1 MSERRPPN
9 VLVFVPHDLGDFLPA
24 YGASVPAPNS
34 ERLAREGVVCVNHFT
49 TSTVCSP
56 SRGAL
61 MTGCYPHT
69 TGFMGLV
76 HRGWTLNADDFPTIP
91 MRMRE
96 AGWGTFLFGGHH
108 EHLYPEKLGYDLVRL
123 PGDRGEKN
131 HIENGVDDVVE
142 FLRSE
147 RAAEKPFFASV
158 GSGEVHRQHYFGKGP
173 SGWLRDVYR
182 PADPAEVVVPPW
194 MPDIPEIRRELA
206 DFYGAIRH
214 FDAQVGRVLEA
225 LEETGLAENTVV
237 ILTTD
242 HGASFLHGKASLYDG
257 GTKNAC
263 IWRWP
268 GRLPAARRCEALT
281 SHVDFMATLA
291 ELCGFEPSPL
301 QQGRS
306 FAAQLRGEGGEEREH
321 VFAEKNYTNYYDPG
335 RFARS
340 KRFKYIRKGLQ
351 TCVFDFV
358 IPEIEQSAAD
368 FRKTPDLFSFYSP
381 ERCTEE
387 LYDLE
392 EDPGEI
398 RNLAGDPEHAADL
411 SRMRAALDAHLEA
424 TDDPFRHLR
433 NDLPMQADGYNLLA
447 GFRAQKKS

>member
-1 MSERRPPN
+1 MSKPN
-9 VLVFVPHDLGDFLPA
+9 VLIFVAHDLGDFLPA
-24 YGASVPAPNS
+24 YGTPVVAPNS
-34 ERLAREGVVCVNHFT
+34 ERLAREGVVCVNHFA

-76 HRGWTLNADDFPTIP
+76 HRGWTLDTRDFPTIP

-96 AGWGTFLFGGHH
+96 AGWQTCLFGGHH
-108 EHLYPEKLGYDLVRL
+108 EHLDPAKLGYDVVNL
-123 PGDRGEKN
+123 PGSRGEKN
-131 HIENGVDDVVE
+131 HIENGVADAVE
-142 FLRSE
+142 FLKSG
-147 RAAEKPFFASV
+147 RAAEKPFYVSV
-158 GSGEVHRQHYFGKGP
+158 GSGEVHRQHVFGQGP
-173 SGWLRDVYR
+173 SGWSRDVYE
-182 PADPAEVVVPPW
+182 PADPAAVSVPPW

-214 FDAQVGRVLEA
+214 FDGQVGEVLAA
-225 LEETGLAENTVV
+225 LDDTGLAANTVV

-257 GTKNAC
+257 GTKDAC

-268 GRLPAARRCEALT
+268 EGLPAGRRCEALT
-281 SHVDFMATLA
+281 SHVDLMATLA
-291 ELCGFEPSPL
+291 ELCGFEPSPR

-306 FAAQLRGEGGEEREH
+306 FAAQLRGEGGEEREY

-335 RFARS
+335 RSARS

-368 FRKTPDLFSFYSP
+368 FRKTPGLFNFYSP

-392 EDPGEI
+392 KDPGEI
-398 RNLAGDPEHAADL
+398 RNVAGDPAFAEDL

-433 NDLPMQADGYNLLA
+433 NDLLMQADGYELLA
-447 GFRAQKKS
+447 DFRARRKS